1 MEEKHRQFTVTGILI
16 AAIIMAISL
25 LVILTLQFKQGY
37 LEQLRTETTSLQ
49 LETAKVEKMRHDI
62 NLIKQRL
69 NAKHSLV
76 TLICEIVKL
85 TPPDIFYTDLQVSE
99 QGAISLKGQAPA
111 MSAIFLFVKK
121 LEDSPVFA
129 NVQAV
134 RTTTKKDGNTES
146 CEFEITCTSQ

>member
-1 MEEKHRQFTVTGILI
+1 LH
-16 AAIIMAISL
+16 
-25 LVILTLQFKQGY
+25 
-37 LEQLRTETTSLQ
+37 TETVSLQ

-85 TPPDIFYTDLQVSE
+85 TPPDIFYADLQISE

-134 RTTTKKDGNTES
+134 RTTTKKDGDTES